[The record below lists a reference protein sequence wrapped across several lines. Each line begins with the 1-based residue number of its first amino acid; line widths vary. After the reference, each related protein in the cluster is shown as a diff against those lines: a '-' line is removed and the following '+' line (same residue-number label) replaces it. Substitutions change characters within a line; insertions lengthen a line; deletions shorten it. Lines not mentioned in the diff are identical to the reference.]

1 MNITFATYHSVMLLK
16 GGPRTQ
22 ILQSKTGLEKL
33 GVHVSLFDMWQELDR
48 SKVDLVHLFGANI
61 GTYHF
66 ARELHR
72 NNIPFVVSPIFYTR
86 KSNAVVSAVIK
97 ADEKLT
103 PLLRGAW
110 TDYGMIR
117 SICSWAKLV
126 LPNTTHEAALV
137 HEGFGIPQA
146 NIHVVPNGVEERF
159 YNATPDLFMQTYG
172 YNNFIL
178 NVGHIGPERKNV
190 SRLIEAL
197 HEIDHPSVI
206 IGRIEDSEAAR
217 KCLAEAKL
225 NPRLQI
231 IEYLPN
237 HTDLLASAYAACDV
251 FVLPGQFETPGIAA
265 LEAALAGAKIVA
277 TKYGGTTD
285 YFGNEAEYIEPSS
298 VASIRHG
305 IITSLQKKRND
316 TLREHVR
323 MNYTWDKVA
332 EALKST
338 YESL

>member
-22 ILQSKTGLEKL
+22 ILQSQIGLEKL

-48 SKVDLVHLFGANI
+48 SKIDLVHLFGANI

-86 KSNAVVSAVIK
+86 RSNSLVNAVIK
-97 ADEKLT
+97 ADATLT

-117 SICSWAKLV
+117 SICTWAKLV

-137 HEGFGIPQA
+137 HEGFGIAQDK
-146 NIHVVPNGVEERF
+146 IHVVPNGVEERF
-159 YNATPDLFMQTYG
+159 YHADPSLFMETYG
-172 YNNFIL
+172 YKDFIL

-190 SRLIEAL
+190 RRLIEAL
-197 HEIDHPSVI
+197 KEIDYPAVI

-217 KCLAEAKL
+217 DCLAEAKL

-285 YFGNEAEYIEPSS
+285 YFGNHVEYIEPSS

-305 IITSLQKKRND
+305 ILTSLHKKKNN
-316 TLREHVR
+316 TLREHILA
-323 MNYTWDKVA
+323 NFTWDKVA
-332 EALKST
+332 EQLKAT
-338 YESL
+338 YERL